1 MAVKS
6 ATVGRDRPRS
16 TCDRK
21 PTERSIFC
29 ASCARVS
36 FLCLRRSWI
45 SAARVASSCCWFMK
59 FMSRNFMKN
68 YRINFMGAR
77 LMELEA
83 HLFSL
88 EQALQQSSIRS
99 DAAQLERLLADD
111 FVEFGA
117 SGNIWGSK
125 AQVIAGLQDEAFSA
139 RRM

>member
-1 MAVKS
+1 
-6 ATVGRDRPRS
+6 
-16 TCDRK
+16 
-21 PTERSIFC
+21 
-29 ASCARVS
+29 
-36 FLCLRRSWI
+36 
-45 SAARVASSCCWFMK
+45 
-59 FMSRNFMKN
+59 MKN

-117 SGNIWGSK
+117 SGNVWGSK
-125 AQVIAGLQDEAFSA
+125 AEVIAGLQDEAFSA
-139 RRM
+139 RRMTEFAVKALSDGVALVTYRGYREGVGESLRSSVWRQQEGQWRMVFHQGTPV